1 MIIDYVARL
10 LLHITWG
17 RIEKLKFNGNAV
29 ETSFRCW
36 PIDIDLYMHM
46 NNAKYVR
53 VAEMARWRL
62 FPATGAVKQMGKD
75 GIMFLVTDQR
85 VSYYKPI
92 QPFQRYV
99 VQTSITFD
107 KNDDKWMYYSHAF
120 MQHPTLVKPGSQPI
134 KYALVELKVSFTHPM
149 LVACIILLRVILVPT
164 QAVAK
169 ESNGKTIRASSMAA
183 MSELN
188 SRIMLSLDRP
198 FAWTAATSD
207 LESTTCKGTTVT

>member
-1 MIIDYVARL
+1 M
-10 LLHITWG
+10 LHITWG
-17 RIEKLKFNGNAV
+17 SIEKLKFNGNAV

-62 FPATGAVKQMGKD
+62 FPATGAVKQMWKD
-75 GIMFLVTDQR
+75 GIMFLITDQR

-99 VQTSITFD
+99 VQTSIKFD

-120 MQHPTLVKPGSQPI
+120 MQHPTLVKPGNHPV
-134 KYALVELKVSFTHPM
+134 KYALVELKVCF
-149 LVACIILLRVILVPT
+149 
-164 QAVAK
+164 
-169 ESNGKTIRASSMAA
+169 
-183 MSELN
+183 
-188 SRIMLSLDRP
+188 IMLSLLLIRCLHKSLLP
-198 FAWTAATSD
+198 
-207 LESTTCKGTTVT
+207 LVTIYTGGGERIQRQDNPRILYGCYE